1 MTKDGGLQDRPF
13 LLRSLPNHFL
23 TFYNEIPK
31 KNEKLMMVEIVFLI
45 GVIKMKNSNTKE
57 VIAKVQTHMIR
68 HLGGKKILYSELT
81 NRSYGPT
88 VYARVKKMVD
98 GGFFLAYYS
107 DIREFLHKIGYTK
120 AQLEKMSNDKVWDLY
135 KHLLARDGERF
146 VRDYGRELEKRKA
159 KR

>member
-1 MTKDGGLQDRPF
+1 
-13 LLRSLPNHFL
+13 
-23 TFYNEIPK
+23 
-31 KNEKLMMVEIVFLI
+31 MVENSFLI

-88 VYARVKKMVD
+88 VYARVKKMVN
-98 GGFFLAYYS
+98 GGMFLVYYK
-107 DIREFLHKIGYTK
+107 DIRDFLNKIGYTK
-120 AQLEKMSNDKVWDLY
+120 AQLEKISDARVWDLY
-135 KHLLARDGERF
+135 IHLLARDGERF
-146 VRDYGRELEKRKA
+146 VRDYGREVEKRKA